1 MTSSD
6 FQLRGV
12 GDPRLAVHATS
23 PQPAWLWS
31 TCGTRVLWANP
42 VGARLF
48 GAAHGTAL
56 AERMFGPADNHRRQV
71 IRLARQL
78 PANGAVRLER
88 LRGFGARLGTLMT
101 CACSRLDFADGGH
114 AVLVIAMD
122 PMPRTMPLV
131 ERLHRLVEGAKMPMA
146 AFAPDGLFVG
156 ASEAARPLL
165 GFRDLVEAGLEQ
177 ARSDALREGRVETP
191 IGIGQMVLQRVGTGA
206 DVGLVALIE
215 PAPAAQA
222 APAEPA
228 PASTADE
235 ADAAPASSAQAAAS
249 MPSEPPPSQDVS
261 PGIALFDA
269 FAEPAEESAATETIA
284 AEPQQAATVQ
294 DAAEESSRD
303 PVEQAPDQAADTAPK
318 TPVENP
324 QEAIVSPQA
333 APITLGMVEP
343 TSGQEF
349 TGQESSGQQSS
360 GQESSG
366 QGFSGQG
373 FSGQE
378 PPAPRQHPLRFLW
391 QMDAEGRFV
400 LLSDEFIRL
409 IGAHTASGFGRPWH
423 EIAEALALDPDG
435 RVARALASHDTWAG
449 ITVSWPA
456 DGGEHLPVELA
467 GLPVYDAARNFAGF
481 KGFGVCRDLDG
492 LNRLDA
498 LRRFEL
504 RAEPPEPEPEPEPTP
519 EPELPNPTSDAN
531 SHPTDP
537 DTAVETPVETPPNVV
552 PFRLHGDARSL
563 GDPRSPTLTPVE
575 NSAFNELARQ
585 LSERLERE
593 RETIAAQASEPAV
606 EITEPPAP
614 EPEPPQA
621 AAEWLTEPAPPPRG
635 MSARDRTLLDLL
647 PTGILISRLDRLLYA
662 NPAFLARMGYASIAA
677 LEEAGGLDALYVEPG
692 VSSASSTSQG
702 GTPVTISATLANG
715 EAPLA
720 TTEAHLHT
728 IDWDGE
734 SAHALICALPQAAP
748 IAAPSVIAETAE
760 PIVAES
766 FPSAPGL
773 ESAAGEAEAE
783 DLAAILDTTAEGI
796 VMFDAEGNIHAC
808 NRSAEALFGYDG
820 TTLLEQNLVTLFAPE
835 SQQIVVDYLESL
847 KSQDISS
854 LLDHGREVLGRER
867 KGGVIPLAMIMGR
880 TRPDGPNFFAVFRD
894 LSQSKK
900 GESELTQARRLVDGA
915 ANAKADMLARISHE
929 IRTPLNAI
937 IGFAEVMISERFGTL
952 GNERYGEYM
961 KDIRASGERVIA
973 IIDDLLEL
981 SRIETGKLDLTFANL
996 NLNDLVEACVTVMQP
1011 QANRERII
1019 IRTSL
1024 AHALPQVNV
1033 DARAMR
1039 QITMNLIS
1047 NSIRLASAGGQV
1059 IVSTAL
1065 SDRGEIALRIR
1076 DTGHGLTE
1084 REVAAAMEPF
1094 RTPPPGD
1101 AADSAALNLS
1111 LTKALVEANRARFNI
1126 KSAGNSGT
1134 LIEVVFAPALAGA

>member
-23 PQPAWLWS
+23 PLPAWLWS
-31 TCGTRVLWANP
+31 IDGTRVLWANP
-42 VGARLF
+42 VGAKLF
-48 GAAHGTAL
+48 GAAHSADL
-56 AERMFGPADNHRRQV
+56 ADKVFGPADPHRRQV
-71 IRLARQL
+71 ARLARQL

-101 CACSRLDFADGGH
+101 CACARLAFADGSH
-114 AVLVIAMD
+114 AVLVTAMD
-122 PMPRTMPLV
+122 PTLRSMPLI
-131 ERLHRLVEGAKMPMA
+131 ERLHCLVEGAKMPMA

-156 ASEAARPLL
+156 ASHAARALL
-165 GFRDLVEAGLEQ
+165 GFRDLGEAGLEQ
-177 ARSDALREGRVETP
+177 ARSDALREGRAETP
-191 IGIGQMVLQRVGTGA
+191 IGIGQMVLQRVGRGA
-206 DVGLVALIE
+206 DVGLVALI
-215 PAPAAQA
+215 APAAAAQA
-222 APAEPA
+222 KASERRPE
-228 PASTADE
+228 STADH
-235 ADAAPASSAQAAAS
+235 AS
-249 MPSEPPPSQDVS
+249 EPPSQDLS
-261 PGIALFDA
+261 AGISLFDA
-269 FAEPAEESAATETIA
+269 FAEPVEAPTATKTIA
-284 AEPQQAATVQ
+284 PEPQDIATVL
-294 DAAEESSRD
+294 DA
-303 PVEQAPDQAADTAPK
+303 VEQTGQDPAHEAADEAAGIAAK

-324 QEAIVSPQA
+324 PEAIVSPQA
-333 APITLGMVEP
+333 APISIGMVEP
-343 TSGQEF
+343 PSS
-349 TGQESSGQQSS
+349 QESSGH
-360 GQESSG
+360 ES
-366 QGFSGQG
+366 
-373 FSGQE
+373 SGQE

-391 QMDAEGRFV
+391 QTDAEGRFV

-409 IGAHTASGFGRPWH
+409 IGARTASGFGRPWH
-423 EIAEALALDPDG
+423 EITEAFSLDPDG
-435 RVARALASHDTWAG
+435 RVAQALASHDTWAG
-449 ITVSWPA
+449 ITLSWPT
-456 DGGEHLPVELA
+456 DGGALLPVELA
-467 GLPVYDAARNFAGF
+467 GLPIYDAARNFAGF

-504 RAEPPEPEPEPEPTP
+504 FAEPPAQHGLAADAVEPEPEPIAEPEPVAEAPPPPITPPEPEPTAEPERL
-519 EPELPNPTSDAN
+519 EPTSDAN

-537 DTAVETPVETPPNVV
+537 DIPVETPVETPPNVV
-552 PFRLHGDARSL
+552 PFRPPGDA
-563 GDPRSPTLTPVE
+563 RSPTLTPIE

-593 RETIAAQASEPAV
+593 REAIAEASEPVA
-606 EITEPPAP
+606 EIATEPP
-614 EPEPPQA
+614 EPAPQA

-635 MSARDRTLLDLL
+635 ASARDRTLLDLV
-647 PTGILISRLDRLLYA
+647 PTGILIYRLDRLLYA
-662 NPAFLARMGYASIAA
+662 NPAFLARMGYADIHA
-677 LEEAGGLDALYVEPG
+677 LEDAGGLDALYVEPG
-692 VSSASSTSQG
+692 VSSASSTSQA
-702 GTPVTISATLANG
+702 GTPVTISATVANG
-715 EAPLA
+715 EAPLP
-720 TTEAHLHT
+720 TTGAHLHT

-734 SAHALICALPQAAP
+734 SAHALICALPQPAAA
-748 IAAPSVIAETAE
+748 IAAPGIAEPAIAETIVEATDIAE
-760 PIVAES
+760 TIVPES
-766 FPSAPGL
+766 FLDEL
-773 ESAAGEAEAE
+773 EPAVGEAEAE

-820 TTLLEQNLVTLFAPE
+820 TALLEQNLLTLFAPE

-847 KSQDISS
+847 KSQDIAS
-854 LLDHGREVLGRER
+854 LLDHGREVLGREK

-894 LSQSKK
+894 LSHAKK
-900 GESELTQARRLVDGA
+900 GESELTQARRLVHSA

-981 SRIETGKLDLTFANL
+981 SRIETGKLDLSFANL

-1059 IVSTAL
+1059 IVSTAVT
-1065 SDRGEIALRIR
+1065 DRGEIALRIR
-1076 DTGHGLTE
+1076 DTGHGLSE

-1126 KSAGNSGT
+1126 KSAGHGT